1 MKKTMILSALFAL
14 ITLNGAW
21 AEQTLEQRVTA
32 LENNALSI
40 PSGLFLN
47 GEFEMRYDSETYDS
61 NIDSRAEF
69 ILGLEN
75 DIGNDIINWG
85 GASARFDSHYALD
98 TTKNNTIVEKQMGVG
113 TGLGRIYFGETDAQR
128 LGFAKTS
135 KVSVPLIITETNNRI
150 DHNEKVVFTFGGWNN
165 NDEFDF
171 DTYSLSRDMPV
182 GGVIGYDANTET
194 AYVGATVNVAG
205 YFDVSYMQI
214 GNSDNIT
221 DTDLNQQGYAIGG
234 STHRWG
240 VPMVWGVEVWDDKNT
255 GTYTKD
261 NRIDY
266 GVLYSVTDE
275 LAVTYHRLENDDL
288 GWDGNHY
295 GAVYTVAAGTGGEL
309 EMGLYLHDREQ
320 TSTFTGAKTTP
331 DDNILAT
338 LKYKF

>member
-1 MKKTMILSALFAL
+1 
-14 ITLNGAW
+14 
-21 AEQTLEQRVTA
+21 
-32 LENNALSI
+32 
-40 PSGLFLN
+40 
-47 GEFEMRYDSETYDS
+47 
-61 NIDSRAEF
+61 
-69 ILGLEN
+69 
-75 DIGNDIINWG
+75 
-85 GASARFDSHYALD
+85 
-98 TTKNNTIVEKQMGVG
+98 
-113 TGLGRIYFGETDAQR
+113 
-128 LGFAKTS
+128 
-135 KVSVPLIITETNNRI
+135 
-150 DHNEKVVFTFGGWNN
+150 
-165 NDEFDF
+165 
-171 DTYSLSRDMPV
+171 MPV

-221 DTDLNQQGYAIGG
+221 DTDLNQQGYSIGG

-266 GVLYSVTDE
+266 GVLYSETDE